1 MAMNSLLPYVTG
13 VIDGLTIP
21 GGTGTLQAFYV
32 PPIQK
37 PLDGPLAYLQIGPSR
52 GARQSAPRPM
62 AFKQIEWWIEIYL
75 KYLAN
80 PNQANLAQAFPLTV
94 DAILYAY
101 WFTTMPTQITDTVT
115 NRTTQII
122 AIGEEFEILP
132 APPESP
138 APFRS
143 MLFDTLLRIQ
153 VKEALQA

>member
-1 MAMNSLLPYVTG
+1 MAMNALLPYVTG
-13 VIDGLTIP
+13 VIDGLTVP
-21 GGTGTLQAFYV
+21 GGVGTLQAFYV

-52 GARQSAPRPM
+52 VDRQSAPRPM
-62 AFKQIEWWIEIYL
+62 AFKRIEWWIEIYL

-80 PNQANLAQAFPLTV
+80 PDQANLKTAFPLTV
-94 DAILYAY
+94 DAVLYAY
-101 WFTTMPTQITDTVT
+101 WLTAMPTTITDDTT
-115 NRTTQII
+115 GRTSQII
-122 AIGEEFEILP
+122 AIGEECEILP